1 MDRPILD
8 KNISLTDFNDFYW
21 LKEELI
27 KFCKDNHIPSTGG
40 KIEIADRI
48 RSFIST
54 GNVTLNKAK
63 TVKKKSSFNWSTET
77 LTVNTTITDNYKNGE
92 NVRAFFIREIG
103 THFSFT
109 VIFMDWIKQNI
120 GKTLGD
126 AVKEWNKINELKKD
140 KNYTSEIAPQFE
152 YNRYMRAFLED
163 NPNLSSKDAMKHW
176 KLKRT
181 KRGTNEYERTD
192 LEMK

>member
-54 GNVTLNKAK
+54 GNVILNKSK

-103 THFSFT
+103 THFSFN

-126 AVKEWNKINELKKD
+126 AVKEWNQINELKKD

-152 YNRYMRAFLED
+152 YNRYMRAFLAD

>member
-54 GNVTLNKAK
+54 GNVTLNKSK

-103 THFSFT
+103 TPFSFN

-152 YNRYMRAFLED
+152 YNRYMRAFLAD

>member
-27 KFCKDNHIPSTGG
+27 TFCKDNYIPSTGG

-54 GNVTLNKAK
+54 GEVTLNKAK
-63 TVKKKSSFNWSTET
+63 TVKKKSSFNWSTEK
-77 LTVNTTITDNYKNGE
+77 LTVSTTITDNYKNGD
-92 NVRAFFIREIG
+92 NVRSFFIQEIG
-103 THFSFT
+103 THFSFN
-109 VIFMDWIKQNI
+109 VIFMNWIKQNI

-126 AVKEWNKINELKKD
+126 AVNEWNKINELKKD
-140 KNYTSEIAPQFE
+140 KNYVSEIAPQFE
-152 YNRYMRAFLED
+152 YNRYMRAFLAD

-176 KLKRT
+176 KLKRA